1 MAGRFDRNTRRTAL
15 GGVLAAG
22 SLAVLWLAC
31 IAPTGSLGVT
41 AVAGLFP
48 MVAVV
53 TSGRPAGFLCWAAS
67 AVLGLLL
74 LPDKGVA
81 LLYFCFLGL
90 YPVVKSHLEH
100 LPGRVLEWV
109 CKLAYFNL
117 ALTLIWFVF
126 RALFLPMLP
135 TWLEAQTWLIYVVG
149 NVVFVAYD
157 IGLSQFIGALTC
169 RLYPGRR

>member
-74 LPDKGVA
+74 PDKGVA

-100 LPGRVLEWV
+100 LPGPVLESV

-117 ALTLIWFVF
+117 ALTLVWFAF

-135 TWLEAQTWLIYVVG
+135 SWLEEQTWLIYVVG
-149 NVVFVAYD
+149 NVAFVAYD
-157 IGLSQFIGALTC
+157 IGLSRLIGALTC